1 MIEAKNLTKTYIASS
16 GIAVNGVEG
25 VSLAFPSMG
34 MVFLLGKSG
43 SGKSTL
49 LHLLGGLD
57 SPSSGE
63 LIVDGRSSV
72 SFAPRDYDYYRN
84 TYVGFVFQEVNL
96 IDDLNVY
103 ENVALALELQGKK
116 AERSEIMKA
125 LERVE
130 LIGLADRK
138 TSELSGGQKQ
148 RVAIARALVKNPQ
161 VILADEPTG
170 ALDSETGRVVFSLL
184 KELSKEKLVIVASHD
199 KESAERFGDRII
211 ELCDAHGE

>member
-103 ENVALALELQGKK
+103 ENIALALELQGKK

-148 RVAIARALVKNPQ
+148 RVAIARALIKDPQ

-170 ALDSETGRVVFSLL
+170 ALDSETGRVVFP
-184 KELSKEKLVIVASHD
+184 
-199 KESAERFGDRII
+199 F
-211 ELCDAHGE
+211 